1 MTTGILIIVAI
12 ALALLVLGL
21 AGHWLVDR
29 VYLRKSR
36 QPEIFSRRR
45 QPRGRVGRIR

>member
-1 MTTGILIIVAI
+1 MTTGILIILAI
-12 ALALLVLGL
+12 ALGLLVLGL
-21 AGHWLVDR
+21 AGHWLVER
-29 VYLRKSR
+29 VYFRKSR

>member
-1 MTTGILIIVAI
+1 MTTGILIIAII
-12 ALALLVLGL
+12 ALGLLVLGL
-21 AGHWLVDR
+21 AGYWVVQR

>member
-1 MTTGILIIVAI
+1 MTTGILIIAAI
-12 ALALLVLGL
+12 ALGLLILGL

-29 VYLRKSR
+29 VYLKKSR